1 MAMLLYG
8 VLSSV
13 GSDLTHAPGFFPF
26 SLFLKKK
33 QNKKTL
39 LNDIMSLSI
48 VELGVAEGN
57 VA

>member
-1 MAMLLYG
+1 MAMLLYR

-26 SLFLKKK
+26 SLFFEKKK
-33 QNKKTL
+33 INL

-57 VA
+57 AA